1 MKKNKNFRIK
11 RAQLRNAKRAA
22 KEKKRNYNRVIQHT
36 PTGAKF
42 VKAPCPVET
51 TKDFKHGP
59 SLVIEYTE
67 DGKVKNFNSWNKSN
81 KQVMTDIAKEAQK
94 EYHIVTN
101 SKKERIKQI
110 LQSVNYDPTIK
121 YTRKEKKR
129 FARAVKNNLFSS
141 EPIDLTT
148 IVKRKFYNRERLK
161 VEYLLKKGKTLT
173 PHADIVNA
181 ALAINNSKNSINSKN
196 SKTKS
201 LSATE
206 INHEK
211 PNKRKF
217 TYVINRVCE
226 ADINSK
232 RTNLPY
238 KTYDFLTDY
247 FEAETVQSAERK
259 AANLVKK
266 YLKDESFAGVT
277 LKDPEGTNFITYL
290 TPEKVTRLAA

>member
-11 RAQLRNAKRAA
+11 RTTLRNAKRAA
-22 KEKKRNYNRVIQHT
+22 KDKKRNYNRVIQRT
-36 PTGAKF
+36 LTGVKYI
-42 VKAPCPVET
+42 KAPCPVET
-51 TKDFKHGP
+51 TRDFKHGP

-81 KQVMTDIAKEAQK
+81 KQAMTDIAKETQK
-94 EYHIVTN
+94 EYHIVAN

-129 FARAVKNNLFSS
+129 FTRAVKNNLFSS
-141 EPIDLTT
+141 KSIDSTT
-148 IVKRKFYNRERLK
+148 IVKRKYYNREKLK
-161 VEYLLKKGKTLT
+161 VEYLLKKGILLT
-173 PHADIVNA
+173 PHADMVNA
-181 ALAINNSKNSINSKN
+181 ALAINNSKQ
-196 SKTKS
+196 TRS

-211 PNKRKF
+211 ANKRKF

-232 RTNLPY
+232 KSNLPY

-247 FEAETVQSAERK
+247 FEAETVKSAEIK
-259 AANLVKK
+259 AAKLSKK

-277 LKDPEGTNFITYL
+277 LKDPEGTNFVTYL

>member
-11 RAQLRNAKRAA
+11 RATLRNAKRAA
-22 KEKKRNYNRVIQHT
+22 KDKKRNYNRVIQHT
-36 PTGAKF
+36 PTGAKY

-51 TKDFKHGP
+51 TRDFKHGP

-81 KQVMTDIAKEAQK
+81 KQAMTDIAKETQK
-94 EYHIVTN
+94 EYHIVAN

-129 FARAVKNNLFSS
+129 FTRAVKNNLFSS
-141 EPIDLTT
+141 KSIDLTT
-148 IVKRKFYNRERLK
+148 IVKRKCYNREKLK
-161 VEYLLKKGKTLT
+161 VEYLLKKGISLT
-173 PHADIVNA
+173 PHANMVNA
-181 ALAINNSKNSINSKN
+181 ALAIDNSKQ
-196 SKTKS
+196 TRS

-206 INHEK
+206 INNEK
-211 PNKRKF
+211 ANKRKF

-232 RTNLPY
+232 KSNLPY

-247 FEAETVQSAERK
+247 FEAETVKSAERK
-259 AANLVKK
+259 AAELSKK

-277 LKDPEGTNFITYL
+277 LKDPEGTNFVTYL

>member
-11 RAQLRNAKRAA
+11 RATLRNAKRAA
-22 KEKKRNYNRVIQHT
+22 KDKKRNYNLVIQHT
-36 PTGAKF
+36 PTGVKY

-51 TKDFKHGP
+51 IKDFKHGP

-81 KQVMTDIAKEAQK
+81 KQAMTDIAKETQK
-94 EYHIVTN
+94 EYHIVAN

-129 FARAVKNNLFSS
+129 FTRAVKNNLFSS
-141 EPIDLTT
+141 KSIDLTT
-148 IVKRKFYNRERLK
+148 IVKRKYYDRKRLK
-161 VEYLLKKGKTLT
+161 VEYLLKKGISST
-173 PHADIVNA
+173 PHADMVNA
-181 ALAINNSKNSINSKN
+181 ALAIDNSK
-196 SKTKS
+196 KTRS

-211 PNKRKF
+211 ANKRKF

-232 RTNLPY
+232 KSNLPY

-277 LKDPEGTNFITYL
+277 LKDPEGTNFVTYL

>member
-11 RAQLRNAKRAA
+11 RATLRNAKRAA
-22 KEKKRNYNRVIQHT
+22 KDKKRNYNRVIQRT
-36 PTGAKF
+36 PTGVKY
-42 VKAPCPVET
+42 VKAPCPIET
-51 TKDFKHGP
+51 TRDFKHGP

-81 KQVMTDIAKEAQK
+81 KQAMTDIAKETQK
-94 EYHIVTN
+94 EYHIVAN

-129 FARAVKNNLFSS
+129 FTRAVKNNLFSS
-141 EPIDLTT
+141 KSIDSTT
-148 IVKRKFYNRERLK
+148 IVKRKYYNREKLK
-161 VEYLLKKGKTLT
+161 VEYLLKKGISLT
-173 PHADIVNA
+173 PHADMVNA
-181 ALAINNSKNSINSKN
+181 ALAINNSKQ
-196 SKTKS
+196 TRS

-211 PNKRKF
+211 ANKRKF

-232 RTNLPY
+232 KSNLPY

-247 FEAETVQSAERK
+247 FEAETVKSAEIK
-259 AANLVKK
+259 AAKLSKK

>member
-11 RAQLRNAKRAA
+11 RATLRNAKRAA
-22 KEKKRNYNRVIQHT
+22 KDKKRNYNRVIQRT
-36 PTGAKF
+36 PTGVKYI
-42 VKAPCPVET
+42 KAPCPVET
-51 TKDFKHGP
+51 TRDFKHGP

-81 KQVMTDIAKEAQK
+81 KQAMTDIAKETQK
-94 EYHIVTN
+94 EYHIVAN

-129 FARAVKNNLFSS
+129 FTRAVKNNLFSS
-141 EPIDLTT
+141 KSIDSTT
-148 IVKRKFYNRERLK
+148 IVKRKYYNREKLK
-161 VEYLLKKGKTLT
+161 VEYLLKKGILLT
-173 PHADIVNA
+173 PHADMVNA
-181 ALAINNSKNSINSKN
+181 ALAINNSKQ
-196 SKTKS
+196 TRS

-211 PNKRKF
+211 ANKRKF

-232 RTNLPY
+232 KSNLPY

-247 FEAETVQSAERK
+247 FEAETVKSAEIK
-259 AANLVKK
+259 AAKLSKK

-277 LKDPEGTNFITYL
+277 LKDPEGTNFVTYL

>member
-22 KEKKRNYNRVIQHT
+22 KAKKRNYNRVIQHT

-42 VKAPCPVET
+42 VKAPCPIET
-51 TKDFKHGP
+51 TRDFKHGP

-67 DGKVKNFNSWNKSN
+67 DGKVKNFNSWSKNN
-81 KQVMTDIAKEAQK
+81 KQVITDIAKETQK
-94 EYHIVTN
+94 EYHIVAN

-110 LQSVNYDPTIK
+110 LQSKGYDPTIK

-129 FARAVKNNLFSS
+129 FTRAVKNNLFSN

-148 IVKRKFYNRERLK
+148 IVKRKYYDRKRLK
-161 VEYLLKKGKTLT
+161 VEYLLKKGISST
-173 PHADIVNA
+173 PHADMVNA
-181 ALAINNSKNSINSKN
+181 ALAIKNSKN

-201 LSATE
+201 MSATE
-206 INHEK
+206 MNHEK

-232 RTNLPY
+232 KTNLPY

-277 LKDPEGTNFITYL
+277 LKDPEGTNFVTYL

>member
-11 RAQLRNAKRAA
+11 RTTLRNAKRAA
-22 KEKKRNYNRVIQHT
+22 KDKKRNYNRVIQRT
-36 PTGAKF
+36 PTGVKYI
-42 VKAPCPVET
+42 KAPCPVET
-51 TKDFKHGP
+51 TRDFKHGP

-81 KQVMTDIAKEAQK
+81 KQAMTDIAKETQK
-94 EYHIVTN
+94 EYHIVAN

-129 FARAVKNNLFSS
+129 FTRAVKNNLFSS
-141 EPIDLTT
+141 KSIDLTT
-148 IVKRKFYNRERLK
+148 IVKRKYYNREKLK
-161 VEYLLKKGKTLT
+161 VEYLLKKDVLLT
-173 PHADIVNA
+173 PHADMVNA
-181 ALAINNSKNSINSKN
+181 ALAINNSKQ
-196 SKTKS
+196 TRS

-211 PNKRKF
+211 ANKRKF

-232 RTNLPY
+232 KSNLPY

-247 FEAETVQSAERK
+247 FEAETVKSAEIK
-259 AANLVKK
+259 AAKLSKK

-277 LKDPEGTNFITYL
+277 LKDPEGTNFVTYL

>member
-11 RAQLRNAKRAA
+11 RATLRNAKRAA
-22 KEKKRNYNRVIQHT
+22 KDKKRNYNRVIQRT
-36 PTGAKF
+36 PTGVKY
-42 VKAPCPVET
+42 VKAPYPVET
-51 TKDFKHGP
+51 TRDFKHGP

-67 DGKVKNFNSWNKSN
+67 DGKVKNFNSWNKNN
-81 KQVMTDIAKEAQK
+81 KQAMTDIAKETQK
-94 EYHIVTN
+94 EYHIVAN

-110 LQSVNYDPTIK
+110 LQSVSYDPTIK

-129 FARAVKNNLFSS
+129 FTRAVKNNLFSS
-141 EPIDLTT
+141 KSIDSTT
-148 IVKRKFYNRERLK
+148 IVKRKYYNRERLK
-161 VEYLLKKGKTLT
+161 VEYLLKKGISLT
-173 PHADIVNA
+173 PHADMVNA
-181 ALAINNSKNSINSKN
+181 ALAIDNSK
-196 SKTKS
+196 KTRS

-206 INHEK
+206 INNEK
-211 PNKRKF
+211 ANKRKF
-217 TYVINRVCE
+217 TYIINRVCE

-232 RTNLPY
+232 KSNLPY

-247 FEAETVQSAERK
+247 FEAETVKSAERK
-259 AANLVKK
+259 AAELSKK